1 MSLGKQAAEELKSK
15 SLMREQVFNTSLMED
30 RNNIMDTLRTL
41 ETVEANVK
49 EHVEKSK
56 LHRYSVS
63 KRIGSEFQRILNQN

>member
-1 MSLGKQAAEELKSK
+1 
-15 SLMREQVFNTSLMED
+15 MED

-56 LHRYSVS
+56 LHRYNVS

>member
-30 RNNIMDTLRTL
+30 RNNTMVTLRTL

-56 LHRYSVS
+56 LHRNSVS
-63 KRIGSEFQRILNQN
+63 KRIESEFQRILNQN